1 MNSLVD
7 ALLSQH
13 PTELIPLRCSK
24 KMVVRLN
31 RYFEEAVLENAL
43 SALFIQSRC
52 PQGNISSELRR
63 YRQLTSVA
71 KHLILFTC
79 DSTCNRKQWSYPF
92 LPNVTLFESR
102 FHHSVGDEGFTI
114 ILDNRFSAL
123 QTFERLDEGHQQG
136 DPIYR
141 TVWSFEP
148 NVIFSALQ
156 YLMAKTQAL
165 HPDRVDQFN
174 RHVRETTPKLTSVYL
189 TLSLMTKFAGVLQS
203 QTEHAHAVNHLSTVI
218 RSSLGLQ

>member
-63 YRQLTSVA
+63 YSQLTDVA
-71 KHLILFTC
+71 RHLILFTC
-79 DSTCNRKQWSYPF
+79 DSSCRKKQWTYPIVS
-92 LPNVTLFESR
+92 NVTLFESK
-102 FHHSVGDEGFTI
+102 FHHSAADEGFTI
-114 ILDNRFSAL
+114 IIDNRFSAL
-123 QTFERLDEGHQQG
+123 QTFERIVQDDQQE
-136 DPIYR
+136 DPVYR

-148 NVIFSALQ
+148 NVIYSAIQ
-156 YLMAKTQAL
+156 YLMARTQAL
-165 HPDRVDQFN
+165 HPER
-174 RHVRETTPKLTSVYL
+174 
-189 TLSLMTKFAGVLQS
+189 
-203 QTEHAHAVNHLSTVI
+203 
-218 RSSLGLQ
+218 